1 MIVTQKF
8 SFMKDNQKL
17 NIQTGIKID
26 KPAQD
31 VFEAIVD
38 PSKISNYF
46 LSASSGRME
55 EGRTLTWKFPEMDVN
70 FPVRVDKIRNNKYVS
85 YYWNDF
91 NDGTETHVEITLEPR
106 PNNMTFVSIS
116 EKGRDNDDMGL
127 KWLKSNTEGWA
138 GFLYCLKAFLEY
150 GINLRKNA
158 VDPSQLPKQEKEM
171 RV

>member
-1 MIVTQKF
+1 
-8 SFMKDNQKL
+8 MKDNQKL
-17 NIQTGIKID
+17 EIKTGIKID
-26 KPAQD
+26 KPEHD

-46 LSASSGRME
+46 LSSSSGRME
-55 EGRTLTWKFPEMDVN
+55 EGKTLTWKFPEMDVR
-70 FPVRVDKIRNNKYVS
+70 FPVRVDKIKNDKYIS

-91 NDGTETHVEITLEPR
+91 EDGTETYVEIKLESR
-106 PNNMTFVSIS
+106 PDNMTFVSVS
-116 EKGRDNDDMGL
+116 EKARDNDAKGI

-138 GFLYCLKAFLEY
+138 GFLHCLKAFLEY
-150 GINLRKNA
+150 GVNLRKNA